1 MKKETKTK
9 QQLLLEMEALRTRLD
24 ATVFYWKEIGTPSK
38 YSELGKENGH
48 GPGERQTKIFRHST

>member
-1 MKKETKTK
+1 MKEETKTK

-38 YSELGKENGH
+38 YSELRKENGY
-48 GPGERQTKIFRHST
+48 GPGGRETNLFRHST